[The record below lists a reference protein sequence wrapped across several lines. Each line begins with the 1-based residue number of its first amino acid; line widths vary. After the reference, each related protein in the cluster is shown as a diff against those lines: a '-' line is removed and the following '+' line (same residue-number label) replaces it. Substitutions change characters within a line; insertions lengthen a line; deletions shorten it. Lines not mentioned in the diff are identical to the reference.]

1 MSRRFEEIELLFH
14 GLMESAKSELSESEC
29 TEIQEYID
37 VGEYGLA
44 LRTAVAIYAE
54 ENKVASIAVRDFIRR
69 LASAMN
75 IDVDQLLGRL
85 PN

>member
-1 MSRRFEEIELLFH
+1 MSRRFEEIESSFQC
-14 GLMESAKSELSESEC
+14 LMEAARTELSESEC
-29 TEIQEYID
+29 AEIQEYVD

-44 LRTAVAIYAE
+44 LRTAFAIYAE
-54 ENKVASIAVRDFIRR
+54 ENKIASIAVRELIHR
-69 LASAMN
+69 LASAMA